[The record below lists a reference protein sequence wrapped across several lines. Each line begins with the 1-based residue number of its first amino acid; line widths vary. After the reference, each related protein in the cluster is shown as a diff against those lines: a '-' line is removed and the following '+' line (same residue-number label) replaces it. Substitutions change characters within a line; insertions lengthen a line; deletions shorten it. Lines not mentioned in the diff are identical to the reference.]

1 MTTIPCSHR
10 ECKGKLLWRQTGDSH
25 FPYIADRHSHAL
37 LQKQH
42 AFHLVNA
49 LQVASDGDIG
59 PALFPSVREE
69 IHRLHQGVLLFLG
82 VQEIEGLLQLRPVHG
97 GASIRISSSTKPA
110 LRRAAASAGSLTAK
124 RPMPSS
130 RSSRASSTSP
140 APWPSPVST
149 A

>member
-1 MTTIPCSHR
+1 MPVSIWMWASTTVGRASAAPLRAMPVSAEPTVHTTFRSMSCSSSAR
-10 ECKGKLLWRQTGDSH
+10 STVGR
-25 FPYIADRHSHAL
+25 
-37 LQKQH
+37 
-42 AFHLVNA
+42 
-49 LQVASDGDIG
+49 
-59 PALFPSVREE
+59 
-69 IHRLHQGVLLFLG
+69 
-82 VQEIEGLLQLRPVHG
+82 
-97 GASIRISSSTKPA
+97 SIRISSSTKPA

>member
-1 MTTIPCSHR
+1 MPVSIWMWASTTVERASAAPLRAMPVSAEPTVHTTFRSMSCSSSAR
-10 ECKGKLLWRQTGDSH
+10 
-25 FPYIADRHSHAL
+25 
-37 LQKQH
+37 
-42 AFHLVNA
+42 
-49 LQVASDGDIG
+49 
-59 PALFPSVREE
+59 
-69 IHRLHQGVLLFLG
+69 
-82 VQEIEGLLQLRPVHG
+82 
-97 GASIRISSSTKPA
+97 SSTKPA